1 MEIGSSQNFVIARGF
16 RQVEGHWGLIGHDGS
31 LRLFAQ
37 LTADPD
43 RPEVRPSEAYQALLA
58 SLQPS
63 WRLRWL
69 QIFWPDSTPR
79 KVFCEFAQNWCQPGG
94 EGHELLRQGFLLF
107 VQEAPLPFIRRT
119 ILEFASPEKETQAF
133 RHSSGQA
140 WWSSL
145 PGLLGAYGVRVEP
158 LSLAEIQELACWIFD
173 PKLD

>member
-43 RPEVRPSEAYQALLA
+43 RPEVRPIEAYQALLS

-63 WRLRWL
+63 WTIRWL

-79 KVFCEFAQNWCQPGG
+79 KEFFEYAQNWCEPGG

-119 ILEFASPEKETQAF
+119 ILEFVSPGKEA
-133 RHSSGQA
+133 QA

-145 PGLLGAYGVRVEP
+145 PGLLGTYGVRVES
-158 LSLAEIQELACWIFD
+158 LSLDEIQELAYWIFD
-173 PKLD
+173 PKLE